1 MKIILLILF
10 LDFKQTYNTNCAAN
24 PGTAC
29 QDYAG
34 LSCISNLC
42 K

>member
-1 MKIILLILF
+1 MDMYK
-10 LDFKQTYNTNCAAN
+10 DFKLSYNGNCASQPA
-24 PGTAC
+24 TSC